1 MFRRWRLAGLL
12 LGAACASGTPAS
24 RPATPAP
31 SSPSVPRPNVDP
43 ARTDPAAAS
52 AVRYPTR
59 GGGIARYAFTRR
71 DSVLA
76 TMPSGES
83 QLQVLGRTAYLTL
96 TWVASD
102 SGTRLTAVVDSIR
115 ADSGLAALVPLLDSA
130 RAARWT
136 ARRDLAGRLT
146 VETASSPSLAAA
158 QVQDEL
164 LLLSLPLPPEGANA
178 GASWTDSTS
187 GPARVSAFAITEM
200 ARIEAHADPAP
211 AAGGALPVTLYRVR
225 TASGEASQFGQ
236 PISVTATGADT
247 LVYHLAADGRV
258 LQVAGQRW
266 TDMVVSL
273 PSIGQTVPARES
285 SRLLLTLLR

>member
-24 RPATPAP
+24 RPANPAP
-31 SSPSVPRPNVDP
+31 STPSVPRPNVDP

-52 AVRYPTR
+52 AVHYPTR
-59 GGGIARYAFTRR
+59 GGGILRYAFARR

-76 TMPSGES
+76 TMPSGEH
-83 QLQVLGRTAYLTL
+83 QLQVLGRTAYITL

-102 SGTRLTAVVDSIR
+102 SGSRLTAVVDSIR
-115 ADSGLAALVPLLDSA
+115 ADSGLAALMPLLDSA
-130 RAARWT
+130 RSARWT

-158 QVQDEL
+158 QIQDEL
-164 LLLSLPLPPEGANA
+164 LLLSLPLPPEGAR
-178 GASWTDSTS
+178 GGTSWTDSTS
-187 GPARVSAFAITEM
+187 GPARVSAFEITEM
-200 ARIEAHADPAP
+200 ARIQAHADTARV
-211 AAGGALPVTLYRVR
+211 AGGALPVTLYRVR

-258 LQVAGQRW
+258 LRVAGRRW

-273 PSIGQTVPARES
+273 PSIGQTVPAQES
-285 SRLLLTLLR
+285 SSLLLTLLR